1 MCRVSDTHRQNQ
13 QRSCV
18 CHSSCTR
25 GEGQRQHG
33 GTTTSR
39 ATVQCTALN
48 AMASIHAPS
57 VSENNRQGLSIGK
70 TDQRDQSEAHRA
82 VTQRLD
88 SPCTVDRRVTEA
100 MRFGT
105 ASNTMLAIFR
115 VVHDL

>member
-1 MCRVSDTHRQNQ
+1 MQSVRHTQTESATFLCMPQQLYMWRGSEAARRNHDEQGDCAMHRAE
-13 QRSCV
+13 RD
-18 CHSSCTR
+18 
-25 GEGQRQHG
+25 GEYPRTIGERND
-33 GTTTSR
+33 R
-39 ATVQCTALN
+39 
-48 AMASIHAPS
+48 
-57 VSENNRQGLSIGK
+57 RGLSIGE

-105 ASNTMLAIFR
+105 ASNTMLVIFG